1 MTEAGRSKRVL
12 DICDEAVVLGDEARI
27 RFLDKVCAGDP
38 KLRASVDSVLLAIE
52 ESGNFLKLQL
62 PSDGVEDGFIDRTV
76 DNYHILERLGE
87 GGMGAVYLAERR
99 TEEFKQR
106 VAIKFVR
113 GAMLARELVK
123 RFDAER
129 KILAGLNHPYI
140 AALIDGGRTSDGIPY
155 LVMEY
160 VEGLPIDEYCDARRL
175 GLRER
180 IRLLQKVATA
190 VQAAHQ
196 NLVIHRDLKPSNV
209 LITQDGI
216 PKLLDFGIAK
226 LIEDAEAQAPGDVT
240 VIGRQ
245 ALTPDYASPEQILE
259 NRVTT
264 ASDVYTLGILAYQLL
279 VGERPYRLETG
290 SHRDMVRTFE
300 GLTVPRPSTRLQRIR
315 EADQRNAIARSRAT
329 SVGKLQRALEGDLEK
344 ILMMALRQEPDRRYA
359 SVAQFSEDL
368 DRYLA
373 GLPVKARDSGMGYR
387 LGKFIRRNWIA
398 SAAVTMVIVSL
409 AVGLLAYATQAREA
423 ARQRDIAREQ
433 AANARDTVDFL
444 KAVLFAGD
452 PFATSEKEETIADVL
467 DYAEAN
473 LANAYAD
480 SPGSRATIL
489 VALGDIFVAR
499 GDYERGRN
507 LSLEALAIYDR
518 MAQADGNAAANA
530 HRALGLSLYYLGD
543 YEAAAREFDTAISL
557 YLEQDSPDWSGLVR
571 AYDQMGNVQGELT
584 TEATA
589 AEYYERALT
598 LYRQEKLEDSEQLVT
613 ILNNIATDRMQRGEY
628 EQAEPV
634 FLQAVDAAR
643 KGNVGPV
650 RQAIL
655 LSNLAGVQKNTGRLD
670 QAVENYKAAARTLT
684 DVLGEGHAETITS
697 LTSLANLHRQMG
709 AAGEAE
715 AVIRRA
721 VAGVKA
727 SSGTNPFIVS
737 YVENVGG
744 IILCEQGD
752 VGEGTSL
759 ARSSLQ
765 SRRELLPEG
774 HWAISSG
781 ESVLGL
787 CLTMAGAYA
796 AAEDHLLRA
805 LDHLTETRG
814 PDHEVTESTRERV
827 IDLYKRWQKPEEAAR
842 YISATN

>member
-1 MTEAGRSKRVL
+1 MSDPGKSKRVL
-12 DICDEAVVLGDEARI
+12 DLCDEAILLGEEER
-27 RFLDKVCAGDP
+27 RHFLDQACAGDP

-52 ESGNFLKLQL
+52 ESGNFLRLEL
-62 PSDGVEDGFIDRTV
+62 PSDGAADGFIGRTV

-99 TEEFKQR
+99 AEEFTQR

-175 GLRER
+175 GLHER

-209 LITQDGI
+209 LITTDGI

-226 LIEDAEAQAPGDVT
+226 LIGDAEARESEDVT
-240 VIGRQ
+240 VVGRQ

-279 VGERPYRLETG
+279 VGERPYHIETG
-290 SHRDMVRTFE
+290 SHRAMVRTFE
-300 GLTVPRPSTRLQRIR
+300 GLTVPRPSTRLQRIPEGEHR
-315 EADQRNAIARSRAT
+315 SAIASRRAT
-329 SVGKLQRALEGDLEK
+329 TVGQLQRSLEGDLDN
-344 ILMMALRQEPDRRYA
+344 ILMMALRQEPERRYS

-368 DRYLA
+368 EHYLT

-398 SAAVTMVIVSL
+398 SAAVTTVIAAL
-409 AVGLLAYATQAREA
+409 TVGLLAYATQAREA

-467 DYAEAN
+467 DYAEEN
-473 LANAYAD
+473 LAEAYAN

-489 VALGDIFVAR
+489 AALGDIFVAR
-499 GDYERGRN
+499 GDYERGRD
-507 LSLEALAIYDR
+507 LSLEAVGIYDR
-518 MAQADGNAAANA
+518 MAHPDGNAAANA

-543 YEAAAREFDTAISL
+543 YEASEREFDKAISL
-557 YLEQDSPDWSGLVR
+557 YLEQDAPDWHGLVR

-584 TEATA
+584 GEATA
-589 AEYYERALT
+589 RDYYERALS
-598 LYRQEKLEDSEQLVT
+598 LYRQKNLEDSEQLVT

-643 KGNVGPV
+643 AGNVGPV

-655 LSNLAGVQKNTGRLD
+655 LSNLAGVQKNTGRLS
-670 QAVENYKAAARTLT
+670 QAVENYTAAARTLA
-684 DVLGEGHAETITS
+684 DVLGERHAETITS
-697 LTSLANLHRQMG
+697 LTSLANLHLQMG
-709 AAGEAE
+709 AVGDAE

-721 VAGVKA
+721 IAGMNA

-744 IILCEQGD
+744 IILCEQGNIA
-752 VGEGTSL
+752 EGTSL

-787 CLTMAGAYA
+787 CLTMAGEYA

-827 IDLYKRWQKPEEAAR
+827 IELYTRWQKPEEAAR
-842 YISATN
+842 YTTGTN